1 MKTAI
6 IILALALTSHA
17 QSPGRRGGNRDS
29 YDASHSRSNESHSVS
44 DWSNDWSADT
54 IPQPVPEPSSPLA
67 VLIAA
72 GLALIER
79 RHRPGR
85 IREKR
90 IDLRTVRFP

>member
-1 MKTAI
+1 MKTALL
-6 IILALALTSHA
+6 ILTLAAISHA

-29 YDASHSRSNESHSVS
+29 YDASNSHSYSVS

-67 VLIAA
+67 ILIAA
-72 GLALIER
+72 GLALIGR

-90 IDLRTVRFP
+90 IDMRTVRFP